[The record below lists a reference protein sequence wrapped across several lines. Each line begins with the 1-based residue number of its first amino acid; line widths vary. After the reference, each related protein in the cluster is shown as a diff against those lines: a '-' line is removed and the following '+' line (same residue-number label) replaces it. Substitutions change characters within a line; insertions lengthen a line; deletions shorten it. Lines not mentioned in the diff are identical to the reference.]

1 MKQAKGGVVMARENI
16 RDPDQRT
23 MRVQLAGLPNRATS
37 DAAAGGVAASRL
49 PLIGLMAVQVF
60 MGYEW
65 LISGLTKVVRGG
77 FPAGLADE
85 LRDTSEGAPGW
96 YVSILNH
103 VVIPHGK
110 AFGYLTEIGELL
122 VGVALIG
129 GALVWLLA
137 WRRMPA
143 SARVATLA
151 VVALAALAGAF
162 MTVNFHLADGAA
174 TPPWLLP
181 DDVFT
186 EGVDIDSLMTAIQ
199 VALAAVAG
207 GLLWGMW
214 RSRRGAT
221 NT

>member
-1 MKQAKGGVVMARENI
+1 MARENI

-65 LISGLTKVVRGG
+65 LVSGLTKVVRGG

-85 LRDTSEGAPGW
+85 LAEKSQGSPGW
-96 YVSILNH
+96 YVSFLND
-103 VVIPHGK
+103 VVIPNGK
-110 AFGYLTEIGELL
+110 LFGYLTEIGELL
-122 VGVALIG
+122 IGVTLMA

-137 WRRMPA
+137 WGRA
-143 SARVATLA
+143 SVPLRAATLT
-151 VVALAALAGAF
+151 LIGTAALGGAF
-162 MTVNFHLADGAA
+162 MTINFHLANGSA
-174 TPPWLLP
+174 TQPWMLP
-181 DDVFT
+181 GGVFD
-186 EGVDIDSLMTAIQ
+186 EGVDLDSLMSATQ
-199 VALAAVAG
+199 LALAGIAG

-221 NT
+221 NS

>member
-1 MKQAKGGVVMARENI
+1 MARENI

>member
-23 MRVQLAGLPNRATS
+23 MRVQPAGLPNRATS
-37 DAAAGGVAASRL
+37 DAVAGGVAASRL
-49 PLIGLMAVQVF
+49 PLIGLLAVQVF

-65 LISGLTKVVRGG
+65 LISGLTKLVRGG

-85 LRDTSEGAPGW
+85 LRDASEGAPGW

-221 NT
+221 NS